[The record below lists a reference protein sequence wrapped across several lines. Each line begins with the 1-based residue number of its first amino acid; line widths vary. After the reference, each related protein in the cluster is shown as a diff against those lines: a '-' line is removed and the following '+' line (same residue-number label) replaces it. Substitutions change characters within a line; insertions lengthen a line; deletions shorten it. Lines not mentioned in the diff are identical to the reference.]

1 MNKENPVSED
11 RPVNAEIEESIL
23 ETLNPE
29 PEVSDMPPKIET
41 GFAVLIDV
49 DGHVFVERDR
59 TLFSMP
65 VEREITLLEVRRY
78 ASEIISDLQAQ
89 AAAEYTVA
97 RLEALEMQ
105 KKNKSSINLLNRQS
119 FRGLPIVLL

>member
-1 MNKENPVSED
+1 MASMSPGSGSHD
-11 RPVNAEIEESIL
+11 RAVNATIEDSAELI

-29 PEVSDMPPKIET
+29 PEVTDTPPKIAT

-59 TLFSMP
+59 NLFSMP

-78 ASEIISDLQAQ
+78 ASEIIADLQAQ

-97 RLEALEMQ
+97 RLEALEAQ
-105 KKNKSSINLLNRQS
+105 KKNA
-119 FRGLPIVLL
+119 

>member
-1 MNKENPVSED
+1 MSED
-11 RPVNAEIEESIL
+11 RPVNAAIEDSAEELL

-29 PEVSDMPPKIET
+29 PEVTDNPPKIET

-49 DGHVFVERDR
+49 NGHVFVERDR

-65 VEREITLLEVRRY
+65 IEREISLLEVRRY
-78 ASEIISDLQAQ
+78 AQEIIADLQAQ

-97 RLEALEMQ
+97 RIEALELQ
-105 KKNKSSINLLNRQS
+105 KKKK
-119 FRGLPIVLL
+119 

>member
-11 RPVNAEIEESIL
+11 RSVNAEIEDSAVEL
-23 ETLNPE
+23 TETLNPE
-29 PEVSDMPPKIET
+29 PEVTDIPPKIET

-78 ASEIISDLQAQ
+78 ASEIIADLQAQ

-105 KKNKSSINLLNRQS
+105 KKNK
-119 FRGLPIVLL
+119 

>member
-1 MNKENPVSED
+1 MASMSTGSNDRAVNEAIED
-11 RPVNAEIEESIL
+11 SAVEL
-23 ETLNPE
+23 TETLNPE
-29 PEVSDMPPKIET
+29 PEITDTPPKIQT
-41 GFAVLIDV
+41 GFAVMIDV

-78 ASEIISDLQAQ
+78 ASEIIADLQAQ

-97 RLEALEMQ
+97 RLEALEAQ
-105 KKNKSSINLLNRQS
+105 KKNK
-119 FRGLPIVLL
+119 

>member
-1 MNKENPVSED
+1 MASMSNE
-11 RPVNAEIEESIL
+11 RTVNAEIEDSAVEL
-23 ETLNPE
+23 TETLNPE
-29 PEVSDMPPKIET
+29 PELTDTPPKIQT

-59 TLFSMP
+59 NLFSMP

-78 ASEIISDLQAQ
+78 ASEIIADLQAQ

-97 RLEALEMQ
+97 RLEALEAQ
-105 KKNKSSINLLNRQS
+105 KKNA
-119 FRGLPIVLL
+119 

>member
-1 MNKENPVSED
+1 MASMSNE
-11 RPVNAEIEESIL
+11 RTVNAAIEDSAELI

-29 PEVSDMPPKIET
+29 PEITETPPKIET

-59 TLFSMP
+59 NLFSMP

-78 ASEIISDLQAQ
+78 ASEIIADLQAQ

-97 RLEALEMQ
+97 RLEALEAQ
-105 KKNKSSINLLNRQS
+105 KKNK
-119 FRGLPIVLL
+119 

>member
-11 RPVNAEIEESIL
+11 RPVNAEIEESAELL

-29 PEVSDMPPKIET
+29 PEVKESGAPKIAT

-59 TLFSMP
+59 NLFSMP

-78 ASEIISDLQAQ
+78 ASEIIADLQAQ

-105 KKNKSSINLLNRQS
+105 KKKK
-119 FRGLPIVLL
+119 

>member
-1 MNKENPVSED
+1 MSED
-11 RPVNAEIEESIL
+11 RSVNAEIEDSAVEL
-23 ETLNPE
+23 TETLNPE
-29 PEVSDMPPKIET
+29 PEVTDIPPKIET

-78 ASEIISDLQAQ
+78 ASEIIADLQAQ

-105 KKNKSSINLLNRQS
+105 KKNK
-119 FRGLPIVLL
+119 

>member
-1 MNKENPVSED
+1 MSED
-11 RPVNAEIEESIL
+11 RTVNAEIEDAAEVL

-29 PEVSDMPPKIET
+29 PETNELPPKIET
-41 GFAVLIDV
+41 GFAVLVDV

-59 TLFSMP
+59 QLFSMP
-65 VEREITLLEVRRY
+65 IEREITLLEVRRY

-105 KKNKSSINLLNRQS
+105 KKSAK
-119 FRGLPIVLL
+119 

>member
-1 MNKENPVSED
+1 MASMSNE
-11 RPVNAEIEESIL
+11 RTVNAEIEDSAVEL
-23 ETLNPE
+23 TETLNPE
-29 PEVSDMPPKIET
+29 PEVTDTPPKIET

-59 TLFSMP
+59 NLFSMP

-78 ASEIISDLQAQ
+78 ASEIIADLQAQ

-105 KKNKSSINLLNRQS
+105 KKNK
-119 FRGLPIVLL
+119 

>member
-1 MNKENPVSED
+1 MSED
-11 RPVNAEIEESIL
+11 RPVNAAIEDSAEELL

-29 PEVSDMPPKIET
+29 PEVTDNPPKIAT

-49 DGHVFVERDR
+49 NGHVFVERDR

-65 VEREITLLEVRRY
+65 IEREISLLEVRRY
-78 ASEIISDLQAQ
+78 AQEIIADLQAQ

-97 RLEALEMQ
+97 RIEALELQ
-105 KKNKSSINLLNRQS
+105 KKKK
-119 FRGLPIVLL
+119 

>member
-11 RPVNAEIEESIL
+11 RAVNAEIEDAAEVL

-29 PEVSDMPPKIET
+29 PETNELPPKIET
-41 GFAVLIDV
+41 GFAVLVDV

-59 TLFSMP
+59 QLFSMP
-65 VEREITLLEVRRY
+65 IEREITLLEVRRY

-105 KKNKSSINLLNRQS
+105 KKSAK
-119 FRGLPIVLL
+119 

>member
-1 MNKENPVSED
+1 MASMSNE
-11 RPVNAEIEESIL
+11 RTVNAELEDSAIEL
-23 ETLNPE
+23 TETLNPE
-29 PEVSDMPPKIET
+29 PEVTDTPPKIET

-59 TLFSMP
+59 NLFSMP

-78 ASEIISDLQAQ
+78 ASEIIADLQAQ

-105 KKNKSSINLLNRQS
+105 KKNK
-119 FRGLPIVLL
+119 

>member
-1 MNKENPVSED
+1 MSED
-11 RPVNAEIEESIL
+11 RTVNAEIEDAVEVL

-29 PEVSDMPPKIET
+29 PETNELPPKIET
-41 GFAVLIDV
+41 GFAVLVDV

-59 TLFSMP
+59 QLFSMP
-65 VEREITLLEVRRY
+65 IEREITLLEVRRY

-105 KKNKSSINLLNRQS
+105 KKNK
-119 FRGLPIVLL
+119 